1 MGAAECDDGDM
12 ATTADRTSVVGP
24 AQRSG
29 RAAAAGQRLP
39 VERPGGGEPPEAA
52 TRNDDTRDEV
62 SHLMAQWRRERP
74 DLDVSPLAV
83 MSRIDRLARHLD
95 RERRGAFAAVG
106 LEPWEFDVLS
116 TLRRAGA
123 GYQLSPGTLLRATLV
138 SSGTMTNRIN
148 RLAGRGLVVRE
159 RNPVDG
165 RGVQVR
171 LTPKGGAI
179 VDAALA
185 DLLRAE
191 RRVLH
196 RLGSPEREQ
205 LARLLSVLLAPFDR
219 ATATPAG

>member
-1 MGAAECDDGDM
+1 MSRYLVPRSVGAAECDDGGM
-12 ATTADRTSVVGP
+12 ATTADRTRVVGP
-24 AQRSG
+24 AE
-29 RAAAAGQRLP
+29 LP
-39 VERPGGGEPPEAA
+39 GGEHPGGEPREE
-52 TRNDDTRDEV
+52 TWRDDGTRDEV
-62 SHLMAQWRRERP
+62 SHLMAQWRHERP

-95 RERRGAFAAVG
+95 RERRAAFATVG

-123 GYQLSPGTLLRATLV
+123 NYRLSPGALLRATLV
-138 SSGTMTNRIN
+138 SSGTMTNRID
-148 RLAGRGLVVRE
+148 RLAQRGLVVRE
-159 RNPVDG
+159 RDPADG

-171 LTPKGGAI
+171 LTPRGGAI

-185 DLLRAE
+185 DLLAAE

-205 LARLLSVLLAPFDR
+205 LARLLSVLLTPFDR
-219 ATATPAG
+219 ATAAPVG